1 MAILPEPF
9 ATATLLQ
16 NSNLQR
22 KVSLTEEWNKAF
34 DGVELPTAVT
44 IVRKSYAKEHSERV
58 KAFLE
63 AEKESIELV
72 EKDINKTAE
81 LVVKQ
86 GILEKEIL
94 AEKAIPNCNIH
105 FIDGEEMK
113 KALMQYYQI
122 LFDSNSKSVGGALPE
137 EDIEGFVIFTYR
149 PSIPCCLVPPSWL
162 WDFPGKAEL
171 LQN

>member
-1 MAILPEPF
+1 M
-9 ATATLLQ
+9 
-16 NSNLQR
+16 
-22 KVSLTEEWNKAF
+22 
-34 DGVELPTAVT
+34 
-44 IVRKSYAKEHSERV
+44 
-58 KAFLE
+58 
-63 AEKESIELV
+63 EKE
-72 EKDINKTAE
+72 A
-81 LVVKQ
+81 
-86 GILEKEIL
+86 L

-137 EDIEGFVIFTYR
+137 EDIEGFVIFSYR